1 MNRNILQKTKCYLI
15 GCMQYADGRKWR
27 DEVKEILNQMNIT
40 VFDPYS
46 KPFTIDIDEGEVVKQ
61 KLYHLLEEENYDEVA
76 RIFKTIRSYDLSMVD
91 KSDFIICHIQPT
103 IPTFGTV
110 EELVTAVRMKRPVFI
125 FVEGGKKKCPLWL
138 FGMIPHH
145 YIYNS
150 MDEVVHKL
158 KQIDNGEIEIDEN
171 RWKLLKPELR

>member
-1 MNRNILQKTKCYLI
+1 MNKNILQKTKCYLI

-27 DEVKEILNQMNIT
+27 DEMKQTLNEMNIT

-46 KPFTIDIDEGEVVKQ
+46 KPFIVDIDEGEAVKQ
-61 KLYHLLEEENYDEVA
+61 NLYQLLEEENYDEVSK
-76 RIFKTIRSYDLSMVD
+76 RFKTVRSYDLSMVD
-91 KSDFIICHIQPT
+91 KSDFIICYIQPT
-103 IPTFGTV
+103 IPTFGTI

-150 MDEVVHKL
+150 MEEV
-158 KQIDNGEIEIDEN
+158 IDKIKKINSGEIEIDEN
-171 RWKLLKPELR
+171 RWKLLRPELR

>member
-1 MNRNILQKTKCYLI
+1 MNKNKLEKTKCYLI

-27 DEVKEILNQMNIT
+27 DDVKKSLNEMNIT

-61 KLYHLLEEENYDEVA
+61 TLYQLLEEENYDEVA
-76 RIFKTIRSYDLSMVD
+76 RTFKTIRSYDLSMVD

-150 MDEVVHKL
+150 MEEVIDKI
-158 KQIDNGEIEIDEN
+158 KKIDNGEIEIDED
-171 RWKLLKPELR
+171 RWKLLRPELR